1 MADLSHNETIALKAL
16 CEVSGDWDY
25 LSFKLISRRSGLNLV
40 ETRQAVRSLADR
52 GCAAFSRGLWTE
64 DGEPAG
70 SGYRATDDGRAAC
83 ATTQTPNGK
92 NHA

>member
-1 MADLSHNETIALKAL
+1 MADLTLNETIALKTL

-25 LSFKLISRRSGLNLV
+25 LSFKLICQRSGLNLV

-64 DGEPAG
+64 DGAPAG
-70 SGYRATDDGRAAC
+70 SGYRATDDGRAVC
-83 ATTQTPNGK
+83 TTTQTPDGG

>member
-25 LSFKLISRRSGLNLV
+25 LSFKLICKRSGLNLV

-70 SGYRATDDGRAAC
+70 SGYRATDDGRSRYHAISVVSEE
-83 ATTQTPNGK
+83 